1 MDNQN
6 LKTNESH
13 MAVVLDDDERLKG
26 LVTIEDLLEEIVGD
40 IEGEV
45 GWIWS
50 FIFMP
55 GKDWINV

>member
-1 MDNQN
+1 
-6 LKTNESH
+6 

-45 GWIWS
+45 G
-50 FIFMP
+50 
-55 GKDWINV
+55 